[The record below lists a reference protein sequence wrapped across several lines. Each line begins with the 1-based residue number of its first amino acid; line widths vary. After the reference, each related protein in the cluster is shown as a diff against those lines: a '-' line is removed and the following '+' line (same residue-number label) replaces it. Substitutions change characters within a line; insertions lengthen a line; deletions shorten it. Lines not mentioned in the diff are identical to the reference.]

1 MSLLSS
7 DQKILIDKA
16 LQLHK
21 EGKLQE
27 AIKLYSE
34 LLDKDKNNSQLLFL
48 LGTALIQIKDFK
60 KGIDYLKKC
69 LSLKSNNASAY
80 SNLGNAYKELLQ
92 YEEALKNY
100 DEAIKI
106 NPILL
111 MRSAIEELSY
121 RK

>member
-27 AIKLYSE
+27 AIKSYSE

-48 LGTALIQIKDFK
+48 LGTALI
-60 KGIDYLKKC
+60 
-69 LSLKSNNASAY
+69 
-80 SNLGNAYKELLQ
+80 
-92 YEEALKNY
+92 
-100 DEAIKI
+100 
-106 NPILL
+106 PV
-111 MRSAIEELSY
+111 SY
-121 RK
+121 THLTLPPNREV

>member
-48 LGTALIQIKDFK
+48 LGTAFVQIKDFK
-60 KGIDYLKKC
+60 KALII
-69 LSLKSNNASAY
+69 
-80 SNLGNAYKELLQ
+80 
-92 YEEALKNY
+92 LKN
-100 DEAIKI
+100 
-106 NPILL
+106 LCL
-111 MRSAIEELSY
+111 
-121 RK
+121 

>member
-7 DQKILIDKA
+7 DQKILIEKA

-27 AIKLYSE
+27 AIKSYSE
-34 LLDKDKNNSQLLFL
+34 LLEKDKNNSQLLFL

-60 KGIDYLKKC
+60 KGIDYLKKS

-106 NPILL
+106 NPNF
-111 MRSAIEELSY
+111 ADA
-121 RK
+121 